1 VRRRQPPH
9 SVQGERQV
17 LVADRNATRAQ
28 LVAKVSGAT
37 VVDLDALPRD
47 PSLRHA
53 IDATG
58 SVAVMARLLDVLAGG
73 GTLALVGIS
82 HGRLDLDPN
91 LLVEREIALV
101 GCHAFA
107 DELAP
112 AVAMLGDLAP
122 ALSRFVAE
130 EIAIGEIPAAYQ
142 RLIAG
147 ASGGLKTIVRME
159 RG

>member
-1 VRRRQPPH
+1 ALLLSRH
-9 SVQGERQV
+9 GERPV
-17 LVADRNATRAQ
+17 LVADRNAARAD
-28 LVAKVSGAT
+28 LVAEVSGAT
-37 VVDLDALPRD
+37 VVDLDALPCD
-47 PSLRHA
+47 PNLRHA

-58 SVAVMARLLDVLAGG
+58 NVAVMALLLELLAGG

-91 LLVEREIALV
+91 LLVERETALV

-122 ALSRFVAE
+122 ALSRFVSE
-130 EIAIGEIPAAYQ
+130 EIVIGEIPAAYQ

-147 ASGGLKTIVRME
+147 TSGGLKTIIRME